1 MRRRFSLIACLAC
14 LASVRPLLAQVA
26 DTVSAPLLQNQY
38 DLSADG
44 RAFLLKEAA
53 QASFFMLGELH
64 GENEI
69 PALIREIWPPMW
81 QAGYR
86 HVGAEISPWAA
97 ARLERPSRSAS
108 EPIRALWSQEEATF
122 VASFNRGRALVLWGC
137 DMEEAQPHLPIRD
150 LAAVNPGNR
159 AMQAAAEATRA
170 GYTRRLAPELLERFR
185 RATGVK
191 DLLVG
196 GLSLRDSIVRTLE
209 IEVDRLDPQT
219 RLAASLRREA
229 LMKELFHRQWQK
241 SGRPRVLLRF
251 GRNHLHRGYDR
262 RGVPTLGNF
271 VAELAVAHG
280 VQGFNVAAFAAGGK
294 IFLGGPL
301 LDADERKDD
310 PAFEFLASVARYPAT
325 VFDLRPLR
333 PLLHRIPEGKRSRVE
348 TSLVYWAD
356 SYDAVLCYREVTP
369 LPH

>member
-1 MRRRFSLIACLAC
+1 MLVTTELMRRRFSLIACLAC

-64 GENEI
+64 GEI
-69 PALIREIWPPMW
+69 SALIREIWPPMW

-86 HVGAEISPWAA
+86 HVAAEFSPWAA
-97 ARLERPSRSAS
+97 ARLERPSRSAT

-122 VASFNRGRALVLWGC
+122 VASFNRGRAPVLWGC

-170 GYTRRLAPELLERFR
+170 DYTRRLAPELLERFR
-185 RATGVK
+185 GATGVK

-196 GLSLRDSIVRTLE
+196 GLSLRDSIVKTLE

-280 VQGFNVAAFAAGGK
+280 VQGFNLAAFAAG
-294 IFLGGPL
+294 
-301 LDADERKDD
+301 
-310 PAFEFLASVARYPAT
+310 
-325 VFDLRPLR
+325 
-333 PLLHRIPEGKRSRVE
+333 PLLHRIPEGKRSPVE
-348 TSLVYWAD
+348 TSLAYWAD

-369 LPH
+369 RPH